1 MKKKMKKKSYL
12 LLKKKGINSGVI
24 VQIDNNKYYIKTFHE
39 KNKKKNSQGYE
50 SLNLLLKF
58 KGSSLVSEEEIVKLR
73 INLIEP
79 LLYFIFE
86 ELKYG
91 PKVEIIINPY
101 VSEGLYIISKDIE
114 ENGKKFYLFKDIN
127 DKIENNIL
135 SEKDLIN
142 NQDLVISLNEI
153 DIISKIFNITDLN
166 YGNFGFLE
174 EEKNE
179 NNYKDIKII
188 DFVALKN
195 NFHISY
201 NDLISRQNDGV
212 DLSDKNIIK
221 KYYLFLMII

>member
-1 MKKKMKKKSYL
+1 MKKKSYL

-39 KNKKKNSQGYE
+39 KNKKKNSYGYE

-58 KGSSLVSEEEIVKLR
+58 KGRSLVSEEEMVKLR

>member
-1 MKKKMKKKSYL
+1 MKKKSYL

-39 KNKKKNSQGYE
+39 KNKKKNSYGYE

-58 KGSSLVSEEEIVKLR
+58 KGRSLVSEEEMVKLR

-166 YGNFGFLE
+166 YGNFVFLE

-195 NFHISY
+195 NFHVSY
-201 NDLISRQNDGV
+201 NDSISRQNDGV

>member
-1 MKKKMKKKSYL
+1 M
-12 LLKKKGINSGVI
+12 
-24 VQIDNNKYYIKTFHE
+24 
-39 KNKKKNSQGYE
+39 
-50 SLNLLLKF
+50 NLLLKF
-58 KGSSLVSEEEIVKLR
+58 KGRSLVSEEEMVKLR